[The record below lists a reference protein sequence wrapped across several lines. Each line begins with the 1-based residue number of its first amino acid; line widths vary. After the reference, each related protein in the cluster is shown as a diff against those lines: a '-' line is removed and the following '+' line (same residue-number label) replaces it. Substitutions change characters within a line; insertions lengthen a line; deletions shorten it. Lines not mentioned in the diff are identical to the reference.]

1 MLLVAECHFYRILYF
16 LKLFAGHTGPS
27 SEEAELDSVHDVV
40 KVVHVDD
47 EILRELSLAQSR
59 IDQVNFHGLNPF
71 TDKFGKLKLNK
82 KKKNG
87 KYFLSYRQNLLS
99 MIPT

>member
-1 MLLVAECHFYRILYF
+1 MSFLLNFIF
-16 LKLFAGHTGPS
+16 LKVFAGYTGPS

-47 EILRELSLAQSR
+47 EILRELSWTQSR
-59 IDQVNFHGLNPF
+59 IDQVNFYGLNPF

-82 KKKNG
+82 KKKWKKNF
-87 KYFLSYRQNLLS
+87 KLLFVTDK
-99 MIPT
+99 ICYQ